1 MMNMGDIYE
10 SNDYVRGKYKDINF
24 EASDVHIQEEHTDDD
39 RRTYYTTLFKG
50 QWFIFDFNKTF
61 KADIQVCQKNF
72 NNARRGKE
80 VFGLF
85 KPQNEIFQKIELEDI
100 EFNKKFNVFAQSPI
114 EAFYV
119 LTPNTMEKIKTLDNQ
134 IKGSLL
140 FCFINNRLHVG
151 IASNKDLFEA
161 NPYKKVNLQQ
171 AEQSVLIEINNIT
184 QFIDV
189 LNLDNTLFRRE
200 G

>member
-1 MMNMGDIYE
+1 MGDIYE
-10 SNDYVRGKYKDINF
+10 SNDYVKGKYKDINF
-24 EASDVHIQEEHTDDD
+24 EASDIHIQDRYTDSDGN
-39 RRTYYTTLFKG
+39 THYTTLFRG

-61 KADIQVCQKNF
+61 KADLQVCQKSF
-72 NNARRGKE
+72 NNARHGKGI
-80 VFGLF
+80 FGLF
-85 KPQNEIFQKIELEDI
+85 EPKDEKFQKVELEDI
-100 EFNKKFNVFAQSPI
+100 DFNKKFNVFAQSPV

-140 FCFINNRLHVG
+140 FCFINNKLHVG
-151 IASNKDLFEA
+151 IASNKDLFEVS
-161 NPYKKVNLQQ
+161 PYKKVDIEK
-171 AEQSVLIEINNIT
+171 AEQSVLAEMNEIT
-184 QFIDV
+184 QFVDV